1 MEESL
6 GTLEEGHRRDE
17 NPRFLGLTVTPAVGE
32 VGQCL
37 ENGRGTSPWLC
48 YDDLYYSGPEDV
60 RGTTRNEA
68 ARNDSGVWS
77 LESVSPCPK
86 VILQSSNPS
95 S

>member
-6 GTLEEGHRRDE
+6 GTLEEGHGRDE
-17 NPRFLGLTVTPAVGE
+17 NPRFLGLTVTPAVGQ

-48 YDDLYYSGPEDV
+48 YNDLYYSGPEDG
-60 RGTTRNEA
+60 RGATRKEA

-77 LESVSPCPK
+77 LESVSPRPE
-86 VILQSSNPS
+86 VTLQSSNPS

>member
-17 NPRFLGLTVTPAVGE
+17 NPRFLGLTVTATVGE

-48 YDDLYYSGPEDV
+48 YSDLYYPGPEDG
-60 RGTTRNEA
+60 RGTLGMRQQGMTQE
-68 ARNDSGVWS
+68 SGAWN
-77 LESVSPCPK
+77 
-86 VILQSSNPS
+86 Q
-95 S
+95 